1 VFQSCLLHNSNVEK
15 ITCFLHDEIKK
26 VTEAAKNPNFEIMV
40 KNPKQSFL
48 KAKNSFVRKDASLT
62 QN

>member
-1 VFQSCLLHNSNVEK
+1 
-15 ITCFLHDEIKK
+15 
-26 VTEAAKNPNFEIMV
+26 MV